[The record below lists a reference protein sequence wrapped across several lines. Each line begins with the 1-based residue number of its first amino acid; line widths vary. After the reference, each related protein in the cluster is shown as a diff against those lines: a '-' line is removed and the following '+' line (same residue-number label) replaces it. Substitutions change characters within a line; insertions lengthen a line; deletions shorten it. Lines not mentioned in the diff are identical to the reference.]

1 MSRRPARCTQ
11 ADYARAIRAA
21 QETGAGPVRVL
32 TDGTICI
39 DIKAEPVEQPAIEP
53 EVKVVL

>member
-1 MSRRPARCTQ
+1 
-11 ADYARAIRAA
+11 
-21 QETGAGPVRVL
+21 VL
-32 TDGTICI
+32 PDGTICI